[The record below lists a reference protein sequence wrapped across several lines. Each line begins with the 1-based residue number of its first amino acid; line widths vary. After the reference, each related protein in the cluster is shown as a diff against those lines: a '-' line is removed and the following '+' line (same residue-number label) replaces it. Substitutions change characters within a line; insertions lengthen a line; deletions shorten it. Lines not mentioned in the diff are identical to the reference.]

1 MKAILSFE
9 LPENDYEL
17 RAAIDA
23 VDHISSIR
31 DFYERLKV
39 LDKHGH
45 NYKSTE
51 EAISCLYSD
60 YYDIMKSYLE
70 MED

>member
-31 DFYERLKV
+31 DFYERLKA
-39 LDKHGH
+39 LDEYGN
-45 NYKSTE
+45 NYKDTE
-51 EAISCLYSD
+51 VDES
-60 YYDIMKSYLE
+60 E
-70 MED
+70 

>member
-1 MKAILSFE
+1 MKAVLEFE

-23 VDHISSIR
+23 VDHVCSIR
-31 DFYERLKV
+31 YFYERLKA

-45 NYKSTE
+45 NYKSIE

-70 MED
+70 I